1 MFDKDYFYDTVKEE
15 IDQCKRV
22 IMQRKL
28 VLFSHLLGIK
38 DEGDEWVLK
47 EITAKRKS
55 TT

>member
-15 IDQCKRV
+15 IEQCKRV

-47 EITAKRKS
+47 EMTAKRKS